1 MFSKQNY
8 VSIAKISTF
17 SEKTKKL
24 VKKLCS
30 FQSIILTLQTE
41 KKHLAKRDAFSE
53 EGRKSEEWDVF
64 SLKDGKI

>member
-1 MFSKQNY
+1 MFSKQNH

-30 FQSIILTLQTE
+30 YQSIILTLQTE
-41 KKHLAKRDAFSE
+41 KKHFAKRDAA
-53 EGRKSEEWDVF
+53 
-64 SLKDGKI
+64 SLKDGNRKNGMLFL

>member
-1 MFSKQNY
+1 MFSKQNH

-30 FQSIILTLQTE
+30 YLKYYTNFADEKETLKLQNDKE
-41 KKHLAKRDAFSE
+41 R
-53 EGRKSEEWDVF
+53 
-64 SLKDGKI
+64 

>member
-41 KKHLAKRDAFSE
+41 KKH
-53 EGRKSEEWDVF
+53 
-64 SLKDGKI
+64 

>member
-1 MFSKQNY
+1 MFSKQNH

-30 FQSIILTLQTE
+30 YQSIMLTLQTE
-41 KKHLAKRDAFSE
+41 KKH
-53 EGRKSEEWDVF
+53 
-64 SLKDGKI
+64 